1 MQRLIKHHAS
11 VWLCLLLAGCASS
24 TQNTTESAGDRIGGQ
39 SIDQFDSTPGRETG
53 APAVPDAVTRALMP
67 DVAGSLGVYDPSTER
82 FDISVTNTS
91 VTDFFPSLVADTPY
105 NLVVHPDVVGS
116 VTLDLKSVTVED
128 VLEVVQ
134 ELYGFD
140 VRKKGNFIQVLPTGL
155 RTEIYRL
162 NYLNVRRRGGSEIQV
177 SAGSVSNAGPTGQNG
192 QQVAGSFGSPEAG
205 QQQGRAG
212 LIGSRIT
219 TETDSEFWVRLVET
233 LELIVGSGD
242 ERAVMATPDAG
253 MIVVR
258 AMPQEHVA
266 VARYLREAEL
276 TMQRQVILEARIV
289 EVTLNNGNQQG
300 IDWSAIG
307 RISENNRFGPA
318 NLFAGQTGGRV
329 TNPGLEGMFAAAIET
344 NDFNIFIELLST
356 QGDVRV
362 LSSPRIATVN
372 NQKAVIKVG
381 RDEFFVTEIRVN
393 ENNNINAQNNTNTD
407 VELTPFFSGIAL
419 DVTPQ
424 ISAEG
429 RIVLHVHPSVSEVED
444 QTKVVSLGDRDLTL
458 PLALSTIRETDS
470 IIGAND
476 GQVVVI
482 GGLMRNSETR
492 DVAQTPGVGGLP
504 VVGSLFKQRRTQARR
519 SELIILIR
527 PTMADEAGFRDDIQR
542 SRQRFDGLS
551 MGRTAGGSSG

>member
-1 MQRLIKHHAS
+1 MRLIQFFS
-11 VWLCLLLAGCASS
+11 LTILGVLLTGCVSDPAGEDILAGSRAIADF
-24 TQNTTESAGDRIGGQ
+24 ESEDTSANRAGVP
-39 SIDQFDSTPGRETG
+39 S
-53 APAVPDAVTRALMP
+53 AVAQALMP
-67 DVAGSLGVYDPSTER
+67 GVGSSLGEYDPSSER
-82 FDISVTNTS
+82 FDVSVANAQAA
-91 VTDFFPSLVADTPY
+91 DFFPSLVKDTPY
-105 NLVVHPDVVGS
+105 NLVVHPEVSGTIS
-116 VTLDLKSVTVED
+116 LDLKSVTVNE
-128 VLEVVQ
+128 VLDVVQ

-140 VRKKGNFIQVLPTGL
+140 VRRKRNFIQILPGGL

-162 NYLNVRRRGGSEIQV
+162 NYLNVRRTGGSEIQV
-177 SAGSVSNAGPTGQNG
+177 SAGSVSNAGPSGETNSIVPGNLG
-192 QQVAGSFGSPEAG
+192 APEAG
-205 QQQGRAG
+205 RQQGRAG
-212 LIGSRIT
+212 LVGSRIS
-219 TETDSEFWVRLVET
+219 TETDSQFWSQLLDT
-233 LELIVGSGD
+233 LELIVGGED
-242 ERAVMATPDAG
+242 GTAVVATPEAG

-258 AMPQEHVA
+258 AMPDDHVA

-289 EVTLNNGNQQG
+289 EVTLNRGNQQG
-300 IDWSAIG
+300 IDWTAIG
-307 RISENNRFGPA
+307 SISENNSFGPA
-318 NLFAGQTGGRV
+318 SFAAEQTAGRV
-329 TNPGLEGMFAAAIET
+329 TNPGLQGMFAAAAST
-344 NDFNIFIELLST
+344 DDFNIFIELLST

-393 ENNNINAQNNTNTD
+393 ENNDINASDRTNTD

-424 ISAEG
+424 ISEEG

-470 IIGAND
+470 IIGANN

-482 GGLMRNSETR
+482 GGLIRNTETR
-492 DVAQTPGVGGLP
+492 DVAATPGAGRLP
-504 VVGSLFKQRRTQARR
+504 VVGNLFKQSRRESRR

-527 PTMADEAGFRDDIQR
+527 PTMADENGFERDIRRTRD
-542 SRQRFDGLS
+542 RFEGLS
-551 MGRTAGGSSG
+551 LRGGWKGGAG